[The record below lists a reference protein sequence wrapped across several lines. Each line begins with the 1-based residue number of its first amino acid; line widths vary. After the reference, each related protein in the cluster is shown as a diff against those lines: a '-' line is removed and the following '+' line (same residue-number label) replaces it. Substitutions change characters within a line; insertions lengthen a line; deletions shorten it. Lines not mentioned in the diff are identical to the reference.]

1 VFVNTVDKFSFLIAS
16 MPQPA
21 ADLHTVRR
29 ENLHALIREF
39 VQARVSAGEPA
50 NGAERAFAEQL
61 QMSKSLLSHLKSSRN
76 ISDAIA
82 QQIEA
87 RCKKPSGWLS
97 SPHSNIEARPAPGE
111 EAFVALVREKFRSAD
126 RTQRARLRSLVEQ
139 FK

>member
-1 VFVNTVDKFSFLIAS
+1 
-16 MPQPA
+16 MPQQPP
-21 ADLHTVRR
+21 DLHTVRR
-29 ENLHALIREF
+29 ENLHTLIREF
-39 VQARVSAGEPA
+39 AQARVSAGEPA

-97 SPHSNIEARPAPGE
+97 AVQSNIEARPAPGE
-111 EAFVALVREKFRSAD
+111 EAFVAIVRQKFRAAD
-126 RTQRARLRSLVEQ
+126 RTQRARLRNVIEQ